1 VKRRRPVAA
10 APSWALA
17 VLIPFFSSCV
27 KVEPPRPPLVETVA
41 VLMFDNES
49 NDLNA
54 PEVLQEYVYR
64 ALLRSPYRPV
74 DIKVVND
81 KLISVG
87 ILDGGQLAAVDPV
100 KLGKDLG
107 VHALVFGNVETYGYT
122 NIGYF
127 TSRKVTVELQMVSV
141 DNGQVIWEGSGTG
154 ADRNVTLDPA
164 EAKRNLAAGLAQQ
177 VIDKATKS
185 VLDPESRQAVAHAL
199 SSLPGFKFN
208 GFEGAKE
215 KPNIRVDQNPH
226 GTTKTFRRQKN

>member
-1 VKRRRPVAA
+1 MPVLFACA
-10 APSWALA
+10 KP
-17 VLIPFFSSCV
+17 
-27 KVEPPRPPLVETVA
+27 EPPKPPLVETVA

-54 PEVLQEYVYR
+54 PEIIQDYVYR
-64 ALLRSPYRPV
+64 ALLKSPYRPL
-74 DIKVVND
+74 DIKDVND

-107 VHALVFGNVETYGYT
+107 VHALIFGNVETFGYT

-127 TSRKVTVELQMVSV
+127 TSRKVTVDLKMVSV
-141 DNGQVIWEGSGTG
+141 DNGETIWEGSGTG
-154 ADRNVTLDPA
+154 ADRNITLDPA

-185 VLDPESRQAVAHAL
+185 VLDPESRQAVANAL
-199 SSLPGFKFN
+199 ASLPGFRFC
-208 GFEGAKE
+208 GFEGVKD
-215 KPNIRVDQNPH
+215 KVSIRVDQNP
-226 GTTKTFRRQKN
+226 GGATKTFRRHKN